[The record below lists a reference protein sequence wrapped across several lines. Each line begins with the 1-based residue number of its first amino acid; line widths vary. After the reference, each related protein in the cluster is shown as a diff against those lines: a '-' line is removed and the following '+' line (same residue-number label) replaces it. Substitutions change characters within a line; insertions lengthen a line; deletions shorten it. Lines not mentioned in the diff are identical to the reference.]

1 MTHSRSLRSL
11 LLVLPITLIA
21 ATAYAHGR
29 QGPSSPHS
37 KLSQEKRTRK
47 TTDPPTAPRGNLGQD
62 LFLAVNHRDAAGVQA
77 LLKRGA
83 DPNSRN
89 GLEFT
94 PLDVAAASHQTD
106 VMETLLRSGARVD
119 AASPYGTA
127 LTFAALGGNIEG
139 VDLLLAKGANINASR
154 VDGITVLMLT
164 SRTGA
169 DKAVREL
176 LRRKADM
183 NAKDNSGA
191 TALMYA
197 AREGQQEAGRVL
209 LTAGATADSADNS
222 GWTPL
227 MAAAVTG
234 HAEFVRLLL
243 ENGAHPNAR
252 DPKGRTALLLTAAY
266 GDHPDVVRAL
276 LAGGADAGATNRA
289 GRTAASLAAARGHKE
304 CLAILG
310 NSAVNAPA
318 GSPGVVKDTRAAV
331 TLSLAALQTS
341 MLQFSQRTGCVS
353 CHQEG
358 LGRMATGAVRDRGFL
373 LNPLVERMQTDR
385 INDMMTALQPLHLRA
400 LKDPEAMKQVPL
412 IEIEEVTTADSWI
425 LAGMAAHKQPSSE
438 ANGAMAMVLA
448 RQQLPDGHWQF
459 SGPRVPMQSSF
470 FTMTALSVQSL
481 RTYAPRSYAGEVA
494 KRVAEAKT
502 WLMQAPTQTSEDRAF
517 RLLGLKWA
525 GANVTER
532 QKAIDDLRADQRP
545 DGGWSQLPSL
555 QSDAYATGQALYALH
570 LAGDLPVT
578 DPVYTRGVRFL
589 LIHQDEDGS
598 WFVNKRATPNNN
610 YFDAG
615 FPHGQSQYASF
626 NGTCWAM
633 MALAQTIERPR
644 RQVSLRTP

>member
-1 MTHSRSLRSL
+1 MTNSRCLRTL
-11 LLVLPITLIA
+11 LLVITVTFVA
-21 ATAYAHGR
+21 ATAYASGG
-29 QGPSSPHS
+29 QGSSPP
-37 KLSQEKRTRK
+37 KTKPSQNKFARK
-47 TTDPPTAPRGNLGQD
+47 TTDPPTMPRGNKGQD
-62 LFLAVNHRDAAGVQA
+62 LFLAVNHRDAAAVQA
-77 LLKRGA
+77 LLKQGA

-106 VMETLLRSGARVD
+106 VMETLLQSGAKVD
-119 AASPYGTA
+119 APSPYGTA
-127 LTFAALGGNIEG
+127 LTFAALGGNVEG
-139 VDLLLAKGANINASR
+139 IDLLLAKGADINASR
-154 VDGITVLMLT
+154 ADGITVLMLA

-169 DKAVREL
+169 DKVVQEL
-176 LRRKADM
+176 IRRKADV
-183 NAKDNSGA
+183 NARDHSGA
-191 TALMYA
+191 TALTYA
-197 AREGQQEAGRVL
+197 AREGQKEAGQVL
-209 LTAGATADSADNS
+209 LAAGAGVDGADNY

-227 MAAAVTG
+227 MSAAVTG
-234 HAEFVRLLL
+234 HTDFVRLLL
-243 ENGAHPNAR
+243 EKGAHPNAK
-252 DPKGRTALLLTAAY
+252 DAKGRTALLLTAAY
-266 GDHPDVVRAL
+266 GDHPDVVRTL
-276 LAGGADAGATNRA
+276 LAGGADAQATNRA
-289 GRTAASLAAARGHKE
+289 GHTAASLAAARGHKE
-304 CLAILG
+304 CLALLS

-318 GSPGVVKDTRAAV
+318 GNPSIPRDATAAV
-331 TLSLAALQTS
+331 KLSLTALQSS

-358 LGRMATGAVRDRGFL
+358 LGRMATGAARDHGFL
-373 LNPLVERMQTDR
+373 LSPEIERMQTER
-385 INDMMTALQPLHLRA
+385 INGMMTALQPVHLRA

-412 IEIEEVTTADSWI
+412 IEIEEVAASDTWI

-481 RTYAPRSYAGEVA
+481 RAYGPRAYGADIA
-494 KRVAEAKT
+494 KRIAMAKA
-502 WLMQAPTQTSEDRAF
+502 WLMQAPTQTSEDRAS

-525 GANVTER
+525 GTTEAER
-532 QKAIDDLRADQRP
+532 QKAIDDVRADQRP

-570 LAGDLPVT
+570 VVGELPVT
-578 DPVYTRGVRFL
+578 DPVYTRGVQFL
-589 LIHQDEDGS
+589 LINQDEDGS

-626 NGTCWAM
+626 NGTCWAI

-644 RQVSLRTP
+644 QQASVRTP